1 MHRDNELYEVMD
13 TRVGFV
19 LQESEK
25 GTRVRKNTC
34 LNSGDREEWEEWDW
48 LKKETWRQEERYTCQ
63 KRRTRSVNCEN
74 QWRKEE
80 CTVVVANEG
89 HVDCLYFE
97 ECDCETL
104 TV

>member
-1 MHRDNELYEVMD
+1 MGGMGLVEEGNVAIGREIYML
-13 TRVGFV
+13 
-19 LQESEK
+19 EK
-25 GTRVRKNTC
+25 K
-34 LNSGDREEWEEWDW
+34 D
-48 LKKETWRQEERYTCQ
+48 K
-63 KRRTRSVNCEN
+63 RSVNCEN

-89 HVDCLYFE
+89 HVDCLYFG